1 LAKKPTGPEAEWTS
15 VKESAPGAPVP
26 PNQGEPGPTVAAKPK
41 KNADVAKSPES
52 VPPEI
57 ETPLVLVND
66 EEIPEVVGMQREV
79 AVETT
84 PEALNVEHSEPASTG
99 SVETET
105 STKQVSAKEVEMVE
119 KQKND
124 TSDTSDT
131 SDTREP
137 RGTTV
142 GPDPET
148 QKLSDLEQDEQG
160 EQGDADTE
168 GRDLHAHCGKETQDF
183 QRARVH
189 QVFNILEDD
198 VSRTRGDS
206 SPNVLEVWKVE
217 PQDSPLPESPRQ
229 GQCHVM

>member
-1 LAKKPTGPEAEWTS
+1 
-15 VKESAPGAPVP
+15 
-26 PNQGEPGPTVAAKPK
+26 
-41 KNADVAKSPES
+41 VAKSPES

-66 EEIPEVVGMQREV
+66 EEIPEVGRFKIAHIDEILHSTCSKFQCMVHFNLKRDPEREREESSCFCETFQAGYLKQVVGMQREV

-189 QVFNILEDD
+189 QARL
-198 VSRTRGDS
+198 RT
-206 SPNVLEVWKVE
+206 VE
-217 PQDSPLPESPRQ
+217 RFRDGKLMKLISF
-229 GQCHVM
+229 

>member
-1 LAKKPTGPEAEWTS
+1 MHGAFQSEENRS
-15 VKESAPGAPVP
+15 REREREREES
-26 PNQGEPGPTVAAKPK
+26 
-41 KNADVAKSPES
+41 SCFC
-52 VPPEI
+52 
-57 ETPLVLVND
+57 ETFQAGYLKQ
-66 EEIPEVVGMQREV
+66 VVGMQREV

-105 STKQVSAKEVEMVE
+105 STKQVSAKEVETVE

-148 QKLSDLEQDEQG
+148 QKLLDLEQDEQG

-168 GRDLHAHCGKETQDF
+168 GQDLHAHCGKETQDF

-189 QVFNILEDD
+189 QARL
-198 VSRTRGDS
+198 RT
-206 SPNVLEVWKVE
+206 VE
-217 PQDSPLPESPRQ
+217 RFRDGFS
-229 GQCHVM
+229 

>member
-1 LAKKPTGPEAEWTS
+1 MHGAFQSEENRS
-15 VKESAPGAPVP
+15 REREREES
-26 PNQGEPGPTVAAKPK
+26 
-41 KNADVAKSPES
+41 SCFC
-52 VPPEI
+52 
-57 ETPLVLVND
+57 ETFQAGYLKQ
-66 EEIPEVVGMQREV
+66 VVGMQREV

-105 STKQVSAKEVEMVE
+105 SAKQVSAKEVETVE
-119 KQKND
+119 KPKTD

-168 GRDLHAHCGKETQDF
+168 GRDLHAHCGKETQGF

-189 QVFNILEDD
+189 QARL
-198 VSRTRGDS
+198 RT
-206 SPNVLEVWKVE
+206 VE
-217 PQDSPLPESPRQ
+217 RFRD
-229 GQCHVM
+229 GFA

>member
-1 LAKKPTGPEAEWTS
+1 MIFGWLFRCSQKKYHFKLPFQAGYLE
-15 VKESAPGAPVP
+15 
-26 PNQGEPGPTVAAKPK
+26 Q
-41 KNADVAKSPES
+41 
-52 VPPEI
+52 
-57 ETPLVLVND
+57 
-66 EEIPEVVGMQREV
+66 VVGQREV

-84 PEALNVEHSEPASTG
+84 PEALNVAHSEPASTG

-105 STKQVSAKEVEMVE
+105 SAKQVSAKEVETVE
-119 KQKND
+119 QK
-124 TSDTSDT
+124 TDTSDT

-148 QKLSDLEQDEQG
+148 QKLSDPEQDEQGEQDGQG

-189 QVFNILEDD
+189 QARL
-198 VSRTRGDS
+198 RTVERFRDGK
-206 SPNVLEVWKVE
+206 LMKVI
-217 PQDSPLPESPRQ
+217 SL
-229 GQCHVM
+229 